1 MFKSQF
7 VLLSL
12 QIVLGFSLKSE
23 ASLVS
28 FFLIQSSPRP
38 LFSLF
43 SDSCPMR
50 PGTSKILAKMRNWE
64 WIEQSHILAPFC
76 FHRIPPEREK
86 ENPGNEGGQL
96 GENTTNEVAPT
107 ASKRHVTYCHPISTT
122 PQC

>member
-28 FFLIQSSPRP
+28 SFPIQSSPRP

-50 PGTSKILAKMRNWE
+50 PGTSKILAKMRNWK

-76 FHRIPPEREK
+76 FHRIQLRSQVSLLFVLQSEKKRTPETRGDNLERTLRTRLLQRLL
-86 ENPGNEGGQL
+86 NA
-96 GENTTNEVAPT
+96 T
-107 ASKRHVTYCHPISTT
+107 
-122 PQC
+122 